1 MRVLTKLVCLPN
13 AWMTR
18 SAARRLQNE
27 KNKEEDRGQSRY
39 QRYSV
44 HRYFARAAGDLHD
57 DHSVDAEGA
66 RRGDS
71 ATATAGYPSPATG
84 SAEQDDRYLDRQ
96 YRNAK
101 NKSGRCGTSYH
112 RRS

>member
-1 MRVLTKLVCLPN
+1 
-13 AWMTR
+13 MTR
-18 SAARRLQNE
+18 SAGRRRQNE

-44 HRYFARAAGDLHD
+44 LRYFARAAGDLHA

-96 YRNAK
+96 DRYAQDQY
-101 NKSGRCGTSYH
+101 GPFGPACP
-112 RRS
+112 RRSTSG